1 MERLNKEGL
10 AYYHS
15 LIKGM
20 LNGASIS
27 SEFPTKG
34 DYRIDSGDS
43 HGVDGDVLIIPS
55 YAGDVRTKTLK
66 LHSVFN
72 LSKRP
77 KILTFE

>member
-20 LNGASIS
+20 LNGDSIS
-27 SEFPTKG
+27 AEFTPKG
-34 DYRIDSGDS
+34 EYRVDAGDL

-72 LSKRP
+72 LTKRP
-77 KILTFE
+77 KILKFE